1 MKNKNQKINKKLEE
15 KSKKIKKSK
24 EILKIKI
31 YQEKF
36 KNFKKNL

>member
-36 KNFKKNL
+36 KNF